1 MTRAYAELCAE
12 LCAESCAGR
21 GRSGAVDGV
30 VSIKIKWHDRSPIYR
45 QLADRLRSL
54 LVEGVFRD
62 GDALPSVRQIA
73 SQQQINPLT
82 VSKALQILVDD
93 DLVEKRRGLGMY
105 VSEGAGKQL
114 LNSERQ
120 LFLNQE
126 LPAFRERAARLGFSL
141 EQLLQE

>member
-1 MTRAYAELCAE
+1 MARAYAEL
-12 LCAESCAGR
+12 CAGR

-120 LFLNQE
+120 LFLNHE